1 MAIYYFDLNDNGV
14 TIDDADGL
22 EFESNERAFKEAVI
36 ALSEMSRDLKP
47 EDGRKILRL
56 SVYDAERKCIAESEI
71 KYDPRGIYP

>member
-1 MAIYYFDLNDNGV
+1 MM
-14 TIDDADGL
+14 IDDREGL
-22 EFESNERAFKEAVI
+22 EFDSNERAIKEAVL

-56 SVYDAERKCIAESEI
+56 SVYDAERNCIAEPEI

>member
-14 TIDDADGL
+14 MIDDADGL

-56 SVYDAERKCIAESEI
+56 SVYDAERNCIAQPEI